1 VAGQGECIE
10 QGLQV
15 VVDVEDWP
23 QASDVESSF
32 HRPAASHT
40 DEEESAVNAVVVV
53 HR

>member
-15 VVDVEDWP
+15 VVDVEDCE

-32 HRPAASHT
+32 HRPVVSHT
-40 DEEESAVNAVVVV
+40 DEVGAIVKTCG
-53 HR
+53 